1 MLRCQAFYYLTFKT
15 RLWYHSAMFKSDKLK
30 QEIKSHNVSYAEL
43 DRRIGLGGKGVTSK
57 YVNGVY
63 DPKPTML
70 VKFLTALGWSD
81 EQLQQTKL
89 SDLFGDAV

>member
-1 MLRCQAFYYLTFKT
+1 MFKT
-15 RLWYHSAMFKSDKLK
+15 DKLK
-30 QEIKSHNVSYAEL
+30 REIESNNMSYAEL

-57 YVNGVY
+57 YVNGIY

-81 EQLQQTKL
+81 EQLMQAKL
-89 SDLFGDAV
+89 SDWYDLPLTTE